1 MREPIAAV
9 DQEGL
14 EPHLRVLELV
24 GRGGSAL
31 VYRCVDER
39 LGREVAVKVLHTL
52 DIRPGGPVAP
62 AEARTQALLSWH
74 PFVLS
79 VFDVGVG
86 TSGHPYIVSEFAPGG
101 ALSDRVAVSGP
112 LDPTG
117 AVRLTGQL
125 AEALAA
131 AHAAG
136 VSHCDVKP
144 SNVLFA
150 ADGSLRLADF
160 GIARSSTVTSRTLGD
175 LQASLVYASPELL
188 DGVRPGPAGDL
199 WGLALSVWTALTG
212 LEPFGGSGQPVA
224 TFVARLHAERPGFES
239 LGLPPEVAD
248 VLDRCLDHDP
258 ARRPSAP
265 DVVGVLGGAV
275 TPAAHAAGAPDVV
288 AVHEASVRER
298 RRLMAAIVA
307 DFGDPGISPFELV
320 ELALVEYPRL
330 FRTPVRAIFECAQRG
345 GGLPPGDLV
354 TDEQLRRLEL
364 ADQLRNLAGSPR
376 FFFDGEMGEYDPSR
390 LPGELREP
398 GRLLSEAHLW
408 VAERSPGVRVGLAGP
423 KAEVGRAVLGR
434 FAEPGFIEGFFADD
448 RAFDLLDVPTVL
460 ILLAVARPF
469 LEVLVQ
475 GRHDW
480 VAELMRRKPDL
491 RAAVV
496 FEHPDFM
503 MGVLRAVPGLAEEIR
518 GTRWGTEIELGLGR
532 TSTSERA
539 GLRIMFPAEL
549 AALGIDL

>member
-1 MREPIAAV
+1 MREPVATE
-9 DQEGL
+9 DQSEL
-14 EPHLRVLELV
+14 APYLRALELI
-24 GRGGSAL
+24 GRGGSA
-31 VYRCVDER
+31 VVHRCVDER
-39 LGREVAVKVLHTL
+39 LGREVAVKVLHPL
-52 DIRPGGPVAP
+52 DIRPGAPAAP

-79 VFDVGVG
+79 VFDVGVS
-86 TSGHPYIVSEFAPGG
+86 TSGHPYIVSEFASGG
-101 ALSDRVAVSGP
+101 ALSDRVDADGP
-112 LDPTG
+112 LDPAD
-117 AVRLTGQL
+117 AVRLAGEL
-125 AEALAA
+125 AEALSA

-150 ADGSLRLADF
+150 GDGSLRLADF
-160 GIARSSTVTSRTLGD
+160 GIARSSTVTSRTVGH
-175 LQASLVYASPELL
+175 LQASLVYAPPELL
-188 DGVRPGPAGDL
+188 EGRRPGPPGDL

-224 TFVARLHAERPGFES
+224 TFVARLQAERAGFES
-239 LGLPPEVAD
+239 LGLPPEVAE
-248 VLDRCLDHDP
+248 VLGRCLDHDP

-265 DVVGVLGGAV
+265 DVVAAVRGAA
-275 TPAAHAAGAPDVV
+275 TPAAGVAGAPDVV

-307 DFGDPGISPFELV
+307 DFEDPAVSSFELV
-320 ELALVEYPRL
+320 QRALVEYPRR
-330 FRTPVRAIFECAQRG
+330 FRTPVRAILECAQRG
-345 GGLPPGDLV
+345 GGLPPGELV
-354 TDEQLRRLEL
+354 TDEQLRRLVL

-390 LPGELREP
+390 LPGELRDP
-398 GRLLSEAHLW
+398 ARLMSEAHLW

-434 FAEPGFIEGFFADD
+434 FAAPGFIEDFFADD
-448 RAFDLLDVPTVL
+448 RSFDLFDVPTVL
-460 ILLAVARPF
+460 ILLEVARAF
-469 LEVLVQ
+469 FEVLVQ

-480 VAELMRRKPDL
+480 VAELMRCKPDL

-518 GTRWGTEIELGLGR
+518 GTRWGTEIELGLSR
-532 TSTSERA
+532 TSASERA
-539 GLRIMFPAEL
+539 GLRITFPAEL